1 MREKRQFIQTS
12 SKHHA
17 RYMDQA
23 QFTTGIF
30 KYRQRH
36 ASNDVF
42 FLVSLPMD
50 IKMQALAM
58 QSFPSGRN
66 TPGKKKPAPPTPQY
80 LFF

>member
-1 MREKRQFIQTS
+1 MG
-12 SKHHA
+12 
-17 RYMDQA
+17 QA
-23 QFTTGIF
+23 QFTKGIF

-66 TPGKKKPAPPTPQY
+66 TPGK
-80 LFF
+80 